1 MTVIRRPDDQGW
13 LILVAGPSGAGK
25 DSVMAGAMARLGR
38 DMRIAIARR
47 VITRPP
53 EPDGER
59 NLEVSEAEFERM
71 RRAGAFLL
79 DWQAHG
85 LRYAIP
91 NTILPRLQDGE
102 TVLANVSRTRLT
114 AGRGAHGNTATVII
128 TASEAMRAQRLA
140 SRGREDRLDQTAR
153 VARRVDDVD
162 VDLRIDNDGALDEA
176 VDRLCRFIVARVAG
190 GASVSPS

>member
-1 MTVIRRPDDQGW
+1 MTVTRRPDDQGW

-25 DSVMAGAMARLGR
+25 DSVMAGAMARLGK
-38 DMRIAIARR
+38 DMPITIARR

-53 EPDGER
+53 GPDGER

-114 AGRGAHGNTATVII
+114 AGREVHGNTATVII
-128 TASEAMRAQRLA
+128 TASETMRAQRLA

-190 GASVSPS
+190 GVSVSPS